1 MSAAGAGAQQH
12 MRVASCCEPTDE
24 ARHRLVMSATFVCQG
39 MGVAWSSKQSKMTQ
53 PDLDFVAPDIQL
65 APTTT
70 TTTSTAAAAAAASA
84 DVFSYGLLVC
94 AVYADSGV
102 TCSGVTGEAC
112 TPTVCWSALCSR
124 TPVVLSYTP
133 NTTSPLTR
141 DKSTRYVK
149 SKRSL
154 HRPIGRYRRSR
165 QYVYFRSRK
174 AYRLC
179 KSSENWGLCVTIGR

>member
-1 MSAAGAGAQQH
+1 
-12 MRVASCCEPTDE
+12 
-24 ARHRLVMSATFVCQG
+24 
-39 MGVAWSSKQSKMTQ
+39 VAWSSKQSKMTQ

-70 TTTSTAAAAAAASA
+70 TTTTSTAAAAAASA

-94 AVYADSGV
+94 VVFADSGV
-102 TCSGVTGEAC
+102 TCSGVTGDTC
-112 TPTVCWSALCSR
+112 TPTVCWSVLRTQTQVWRVQVCSGMFTCVQVCPGVTFTPAVCWSALCSR